1 MDTIMTKIAYK
12 TNTTNPNL
20 PNGFIIDHFETD
32 QASVPGYTVVDVV
45 TFQALLNTNIKLL
58 RQHETNIG
66 ILAAPHDAPP
76 HAKRPAH
83 EAEPVDSQLME
94 QKKQEIKQNTQDH
107 ELFKEF
113 LAWKRSQ
120 GQGS

>member
-1 MDTIMTKIAYK
+1 MTKIAYK
-12 TNTTNPNL
+12 VNTSNPRL

-32 QASVPGYTVVDVV
+32 QDTVPGYTVVDMA
-45 TFQALLNTNIKLL
+45 TFQVLLNNNVALM

-76 HAKRPAH
+76 HPQRPAH
-83 EAEPVDSQLME
+83 EAEPVDHQIVE
-94 QKKQEIKQNTQDH
+94 QRKQELKQNTQDH

-113 LAWKRSQ
+113 MAWKRSQ